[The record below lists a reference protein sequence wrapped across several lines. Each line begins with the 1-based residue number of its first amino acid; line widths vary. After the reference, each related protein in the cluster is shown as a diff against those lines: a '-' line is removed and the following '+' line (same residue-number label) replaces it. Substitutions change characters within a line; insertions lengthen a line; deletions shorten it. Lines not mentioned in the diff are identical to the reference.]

1 MSDFGYMI
9 HHDPEVAHAITV
21 LCDRLCSHERA
32 TSVSSLVIIRDGQG
46 FTFRAMDG
54 KPLQQDQDDI
64 SDGTLVNLVQ
74 PNPM

>member
-9 HHDPEVAHAITV
+9 HTDPEVAHAITV

-32 TSVSSLVIIRDGQG
+32 TGIPSVLVIRDGQG

-54 KPLQQDQDDI
+54 KPLEEQNDI
-64 SDGTLVNLVQ
+64 ADGWLLRLVQ
-74 PNPM
+74 PESM